1 VSKNKLLIIDSF
13 ALIFRAYYAFPPT
26 LTNAKGE
33 PVNAVFGFSTLLLDV
48 ILKFN
53 PTHIV
58 AVMDS
63 AGPTVRQTEHSF
75 YKSNRDSADDLMTV
89 QIPRIA
95 GVLDSLGIQL
105 LRADGI
111 EADDII
117 GTVTKNLSKSWA
129 DTIVVTG
136 DQDLFQLIDEDTKIY
151 LAARKFSD
159 SKLFEREDVK
169 DKLGIYPENVTD
181 YKAIAG
187 DSSDN
192 IPGVRGIGPKG
203 AVDLISKF
211 GTLENIYAKIDEVDK
226 KYKEKLIENIEIAQ
240 TSKHLATIHT
250 DIPISY
256 DINNAK
262 FENPNLSQTREI
274 FTELEFK
281 SLLVK
286 LDKLAKMYAPSNTV
300 DLFSQ
305 ESLMPENAVEYSK
318 NLSELKDD
326 KEIYLYKNG
335 NTDYLVSGSTDTVY
349 TGSINDLKEVVKG
362 KKLISF
368 NLKDHKELLKS
379 AEAYVDLMISGVVV
393 GGGRVTPT
401 INSVLRFFNANSTE
415 NPGTIV
421 LEMKSAYK
429 DLLDKYEDNKVI
441 KLENEILPVVIK
453 MEENGICLDKKQLE
467 KDLETLQKERE
478 SVQNKIF
485 ELAGHEI
492 NVNSPKQ
499 IGELLFVERQLSGA
513 RKTKTGAFSTDERTL
528 RDLIDLD
535 PIIPLILEFRELDKI
550 IGTYLSPL
558 PDYIYP
564 LDGRVHAT
572 FDQIGAVSGR
582 FASRNPNIQNIPKGE
597 FYGVNIRNAFRA
609 VDGYSLVSFDYSQQ
623 ELRILAALAE
633 EDTML
638 EYYNTGRDVHILTAS
653 QLFEV
658 DEDKVTKEQRN
669 VGKTVNFSIIYGI
682 SVFGLS
688 DRLKISREVADTFI
702 KKFYE
707 AYPKIRIFMDQV
719 LNDAK
724 TTGYTETV
732 LGRRRYNEMIKSNN
746 RNLRAAAERELFN
759 FIIQGSAADIM
770 KMVLTK
776 IDECCGDS
784 IDNKLIAQIH
794 DEYLFECKN
803 TSDNIDLFVRKIYHI
818 MKDVYDMGV
827 EFKVEANIGERWG
840 NLSKYDIKE

>member
-1 VSKNKLLIIDSF
+1 MSKNKLLIIDSF

-26 LTNAKGE
+26 LTNAQGE

-89 QIPRIA
+89 QIPRIV

-117 GTVTKNLSKSWA
+117 GTVTKNMSKSWA

-136 DQDLFQLIDEDTKIY
+136 DQDLFQLIDEDTQIY

-159 SKLFEREDVK
+159 SKLFKREDVK
-169 DKLGIYPENVTD
+169 DKLGVYPEQVAD

-203 AVDLISKF
+203 AVDLITKF
-211 GTLENIYAKIDEVDK
+211 GSLENIYTRIDEVDK
-226 KYKEKLIENIEIAQ
+226 KYKEKMIENIEIAQ

-262 FENPNLSQTREI
+262 FENPNLAQTREI

-281 SLLVK
+281 SLLTK
-286 LDKLAKMYAPSNTV
+286 LDRLAKMYTPTASI

-305 ESLMPENAVEYSK
+305 ENLMPEVAIEYSK
-318 NLSELKDD
+318 KIEELKDEQD
-326 KEIYLYKNG
+326 LYLYKNG
-335 NTDYLVSGSTDTVY
+335 NTDYLISGSTDTIY
-349 TGSINDLKEVVKG
+349 TGELSKLLEIVKG

-368 NLKDHKELLKS
+368 NLKDHKELLGVAS
-379 AEAYVDLMISGVVV
+379 SYLDLMISGVVV

-401 INSVLRFFNANSTE
+401 INSVLRFFGATPSE
-415 NPGTIV
+415 EPGI
-421 LEMKSAYK
+421 LLLQMKIAYK
-429 DLLDKYEDNKVI
+429 NMLEEYKDNKVI
-441 KLENEILPVVIK
+441 ALENEILPVVIK
-453 MEENGICLDKKQLE
+453 MEENGISLDRKQLE
-467 KDLETLQKERE
+467 KDLATLQKERE
-478 SVQNKIF
+478 SVQAKIF

-513 RKTKTGAFSTDERTL
+513 RKTKTGAYSTDERTL
-528 RDLIDLD
+528 RDLLDQD
-535 PIIPLILEFRELDKI
+535 PIISLILEFRELDKI

-564 LDGRVHAT
+564 LDGRVHGT

-597 FYGVNIRNAFRA
+597 FYGVNIRNSFKAEEGS
-609 VDGYSLVSFDYSQQ
+609 VLISFDYSQQ

-633 EDTML
+633 EDNML

-658 DEDKVTKEQRN
+658 DESAVTKQQRD

-682 SVFGLS
+682 STFGLS
-688 DRLKISREVADTFI
+688 DRLKIPRETADNFI

-719 LNDAK
+719 LEDAK
-724 TTGYTETV
+724 SSGFTETI

-759 FIIQGSAADIM
+759 FIIQGSAADVM

-776 IDECCGDS
+776 IDDVCDGE
-784 IDNKLIAQIH
+784 NKLVAQIH

-803 TSDNIDLFVRKIYHI
+803 TSDNIEVFVRKIYHI

-827 EFKVEANIGERWG
+827 EFKVEASIGEQWG
-840 NLSKYDIKE
+840 SLIKYDIK

>member
-26 LTNAKGE
+26 LTNSEGE

-95 GVLDSLGIQL
+95 GVLESLGIQL

-117 GTVTKNLSKSWA
+117 GTVTKNLSKNWA

-159 SKLFEREDVK
+159 SKLFGREDVM
-169 DKLGIYPENVTD
+169 DKLGIYPEQVAD
-181 YKAIAG
+181 YKSIAG

-211 GTLENIYAKIDEVDK
+211 GHLENIYAKIDEVDK

-240 TSKHLATIHT
+240 TSKHLATINT
-250 DIPISY
+250 EVPISY

-262 FENPNLSQTREI
+262 FENPNLAMTREI
-274 FTELEFK
+274 FTTLDFK
-281 SLLVK
+281 SLLGK
-286 LDKLAKMYAPSNTV
+286 LDKLAKMYAVPTTV

-305 ESLMPENAVEYSK
+305 SELLEENVQYSK
-318 NLSELKDD
+318 NLKELENDSD
-326 KEIYLYKNG
+326 IYIYKNG
-335 NTDYLVSGSTDTVY
+335 NTDYLVSGSTDTIY
-349 TGSINDLKEVVKG
+349 TGSLNELKDVVKG

-368 NLKDHKELLKS
+368 NIKDHKELLKS
-379 AEAYVDLMISGVVV
+379 ASTYVDLMISGVVV

-401 INSVLRFFNANSTE
+401 INSVLRFFKANPTE
-415 NPGTIV
+415 NPGTIL
-421 LEMKSAYK
+421 LEMKVAYK
-429 DLLDKYEDNKVI
+429 NLLEEFSENKVI
-441 KLENEILPVVIK
+441 LLENEILPVVIR
-453 MEENGICLDKKQLE
+453 MEENGICLDKEQLNRDLGILE
-467 KDLETLQKERE
+467 KQRE

-492 NVNSPKQ
+492 NINSPKQ

-513 RKTKTGAFSTDERTL
+513 RKTKTGAYSTDERTL
-528 RDLIDLD
+528 RDLLDLD
-535 PIIPLILEFRELDKI
+535 PIIPLILEYRELDKI

-564 LDGRVHAT
+564 LDGRVHGT

-597 FYGVNIRNAFRA
+597 LYGVNIRNAFRA
-609 VDGYSLVSFDYSQQ
+609 EDGNVLISFDYSQQ

-638 EYYNTGRDVHILTAS
+638 EYYNTGRDVHVLTAS

-658 DEDKVTKEQRN
+658 EEDKVTKEQRN

-688 DRLKISREVADTFI
+688 DRLKISRETADTFI

-719 LNDAK
+719 LGDAK
-724 TTGYTETV
+724 ANGYTETV
-732 LGRRRYNEMIKSNN
+732 LGRRRYNEMIRSNN
-746 RNLRAAAERELFN
+746 RNLKAAAERELFN

-776 IDECCGDS
+776 IDECCGDGKE
-784 IDNKLIAQIH
+784 NKLVAQIH

-803 TSDNIDLFVRKIYHI
+803 SSDNIDLFVRKIYHI

-840 NLSKYDIKE
+840 SLIKYDIK